1 MKPEQL
7 ARLEKVEE
15 AFGRSEMSDEE
26 LLQAL
31 AHQEVEHA
39 HLHALYQRIEVP
51 FRASMLCAAVSFR
64 LRRGQG
70 DEVDVE
76 TAWPLTSVIVGLS
89 YDNDQQVPR
98 FLKPSLWLTGREV
111 LPNSRHGELY
121 WILGTLGWLI
131 RHLVQTQG
139 GIKVLRAEVA
149 RYITEDPPLLR
160 VPSYSFEEA
169 QRLVQFVDGLE
180 SPHYPY
186 DRPLLLW
193 VDTDDCLCCSR
204 KPPHVGSQRRSEVDI
219 DGQNWTR
226 LGGLPRE
233 PE

>member
-1 MKPEQL
+1 
-7 ARLEKVEE
+7 
-15 AFGRSEMSDEE
+15 MSDAE
-26 LLQAL
+26 LLEAL
-31 AHQEVEHA
+31 AHLEVDPA
-39 HLHALYQRIEVP
+39 HLRALYQRIERP

-76 TAWPLTSVIVGLS
+76 TAWPLTSVTVNMS

-98 FLKPSLWLTGREV
+98 YLKPSLWLTKGEV

-121 WILGTLGWLI
+121 WIALMLGWLV

-139 GIKVLRAEVA
+139 GIEILRAEVA
-149 RYITEDPPLLR
+149 RHTTEDPPLLR

-169 QRLVQFVDGLE
+169 QWLVQFVDGLE

-193 VDTDDCLCCSR
+193 VDTDDYLCCSR
-204 KPPHVGSQRRSEVDI
+204 KPPQVGSPRRSEVDI
-219 DGQNWTR
+219 DGQNWSR
-226 LGGLPRE
+226 LGRLPQE
-233 PE
+233 PA